1 MIRAGPCSPSAKAL
15 TRSVRAWRDGTLRRS
30 PRTRVRVL
38 KELGA
43 LRRPRPGSRTSL
55 VDALVTLMLGRFVEA
70 RQRLEDALDGY
81 GEESDV
87 WLGGMR
93 VAGRAG
99 PEDAVSRLADRRPP
113 VGG

>member
-1 MIRAGPCSPSAKAL
+1 
-15 TRSVRAWRDGTLRRS
+15 
-30 PRTRVRVL
+30 
-38 KELGA
+38 
-43 LRRPRPGSRTSL
+43 
-55 VDALVTLMLGRFVEA
+55 MLGRFVEA

-87 WLGGMR
+87 RLSGMR